1 MPGVLL
7 RAESD
12 HPLRPWYR
20 PSFAPPGAPGNPALR
35 PAAPE
40 CDALRPWSLKAHEGE
55 NRDALLCP
63 RAPVVVSQATWSQ
76 KSGQARFGRVERGE
90 NNGSP
95 CLGTTR
101 RPAEE
106 RRRPFGQPQGHG
118 KCPEAG
124 TAGGCSRRPPFRGP
138 SIGVSQFRSDWKIA
152 DCGRFPF
159 LVVITLLAQSA

>member
-76 KSGQARFGRVERGE
+76 KSGQARFGRVEWVKTTGLLAWERQGDPRRKGE
-90 NNGSP
+90 
-95 CLGTTR
+95 
-101 RPAEE
+101 
-106 RRRPFGQPQGHG
+106 GHSGNPKATG
-118 KCPEAG
+118 KCPGAG
-124 TAGGCSRRPPFRGP
+124 TAGGCSRRAPFRGP
-138 SIGVSQFRSDWKIA
+138 SI
-152 DCGRFPF
+152 
-159 LVVITLLAQSA
+159 